1 MITKYIII
9 FPASLSSASQSKA
22 KRTICE
28 VAGIIFGLLAAYII
42 AGTVNGGLYWVTGL
56 MLYIMNCM
64 ICILLLRKAGCFRC

>member
-1 MITKYIII
+1 MTPKLYIII
-9 FPASLSSASQSKA
+9 VPPPKHRLSVKV

-56 MLYIMNCM
+56 MLYL
-64 ICILLLRKAGCFRC
+64 ICCLLCCLLLRKAGCFK